1 MVQRYNKYLVNLQI
15 LCNFTHDDTHFSNFA
30 GQHQM
35 MKYTDPD
42 RESNSELSFRRALL
56 YPFNYQGMS

>member
-35 MKYTDPD
+35 MKYTAGTP
-42 RESNSELSFRRALL
+42 NATILELI
-56 YPFNYQGMS
+56 P